1 MIASIYIQEHQY
13 IFDEPQILNFGGKY
27 LYSFI
32 HLNQNELLVN
42 RIINDKYI
50 SNLFNISDSDSNVN
64 LLSAIVGQN
73 GTGKS
78 TILDIIRSNF
88 ISHRQSMPYSSLIII
103 TEENN
108 ESKLLFSNLRYDKIY
123 IVDKDF
129 NNDDMSAYS
138 TFSLDPDKF
147 KIIEVSTQSYQS
159 IYYSPHFD
167 LKFNNDFDEI
177 DNYDISLDQFIK
189 QDLEN
194 TDQKDTDENG
204 WKFPLHE
211 ELLFKNTMRQIE
223 FLNSS
228 VYKDNSIFREVFNIP
243 QYETGILN
251 FREVPIPTFH
261 NTPNKLKPIIKLI
274 LQKVEEDNK
283 NWIKIQKFDENDKLL
298 NEEDIYRHLLKRYV
312 IKSFVSI
319 VIQQME
325 KKNTYLDEAQVNDP
339 YNMDRFKEYS
349 AKELLKYFIEES
361 YIEKG
366 KLKKPIFNSEKII
379 KFLDKL
385 NGLIDKESNPDKISK
400 QSLHLSLDEI
410 KEVLELNRS
419 FLLNLRDYFPPLEGL
434 KQKSDYIDSFID
446 FRPTDRNLSSG
457 ENALLNFYSK
467 LYSFIQ
473 NNLIEESKSLPDQDN
488 YVLLLDEADLGFH
501 PVWKKRYIDAIL
513 KTIPYFFEELEV
525 VPTLQIIITTHDS
538 LTLSDF
544 PNNNVIFLQKNG
556 DLSSVISNNDQ
567 LKIQKTFGANIS
579 ELLSHSFFIEDGLI
593 GDFSKSKI
601 NEVIFWINQHK
612 EKNAEYKS
620 TKEFMKEFEYFK
632 KVINIIDEKV
642 VKLKLTEMITDLV
655 PDDEYYNQVIDKEI
669 EFLKRR
675 KK

>member
-1 MIASIYIQEHQY
+1 MIASIYIEEHQY
-13 IFDEPQILNFGGKY
+13 IFDEPQTLNFGGKY

-32 HLNQNELLVN
+32 HLNRNELLVN

-50 SNLFNISDSDSNVN
+50 SNLFNISDSDSNLN

-103 TEENN
+103 TEEND

-129 NNDDMSAYS
+129 NNDDTNAYR
-138 TFSLDPDKF
+138 TFLLEPDKF
-147 KIIEVSTQSYQS
+147 KTIEDAAQSYQS

-274 LQKVEEDNK
+274 LQKVEEDNN

-319 VIQQME
+319 VIHQME
-325 KKNTYLDEAQVNDP
+325 KKNTYLDEAQINDP

-400 QSLHLSLDEI
+400 QSLHLNLDEI

-473 NNLIEESKSLPDQDN
+473 NNLIKESKSLPDKDN

-579 ELLSHSFFIEDGLI
+579 ELLSHSFFVEDGLI

-601 NEVIFWINQHK
+601 NEVIDWINQNKKLVKKRISTEDFQK
-612 EKNAEYKS
+612 EYEHY
-620 TKEFMKEFEYFK
+620 K
-632 KVINIIDEKV
+632 KVINLIDEKV